1 MTLAEA
7 DNTTWLVWLALSAIC
22 LTALVV
28 TAARRQQ
35 FLQWA
40 LRSDR
45 RDQRTAERERRETEA
60 LATDVIQQFEQMSRR
75 LSDELAEKSRE
86 LRELI
91 ALADR
96 RVAPAAHETE
106 NGKRPAENAER
117 ETGNGERE
125 TESSF
130 GSPSGPA
137 ISASSTPLPVS
148 RLPSTVSH
156 ESAPVSRTTDAIE
169 LHVLG
174 NRLTVPTRRPR
185 TTSIAEPPAP
195 TIDVEPGPLPPDLP
209 PTMLRVWELADQ
221 GISPSDIAEQ
231 TSLMLGEVELL
242 LNLRKLT

>member
-1 MTLAEA
+1 MLAEA

-28 TAARRQQ
+28 IAARRQQ

-45 RDQRTAERERRETEA
+45 RDQRIAERERRETEA
-60 LATDVIQQFEQMSRR
+60 LATDVIQQFEQVSRR

-91 ALADR
+91 ALADL
-96 RVAPAAHETE
+96 RVASAAQET
-106 NGKRPAENAER
+106 GSRKR
-117 ETGNGERE
+117 ETGNGEQQA
-125 TESSF
+125 ESSL
-130 GSPSGPA
+130 GSDSEPA
-137 ISASSTPLPVS
+137 VSASSTPLPVS
-148 RLPSTVSH
+148 RFTSTVSLD
-156 ESAPVSRTTDAIE
+156 SAPVSRTTDAIE
-169 LHVLG
+169 LHILG
-174 NRLTVPTRRPR
+174 NRLTLPTRRPR
-185 TTSIAEPPAP
+185 ITSIAEPPAP
-195 TIDVEPGPLPPDLP
+195 TVDVEPSPPPADLP